1 MAVWAGGR
9 LPGRRAGAVHCN
21 AAAALPGGLVQALP
35 SRLRLHSFFS
45 IVSYTRAA
53 PARRRFAAGGGRE
66 DKAHYAQSAKLQL
79 KPLTE
84 EGALAATTQRKRRW
98 RRHAAHAAA
107 TVLPPPTAP
116 TTHVVENFNRVYYF
130 FQRHVSSTMVYTSTI
145 KTQMNQEFYCCWAD
159 WAVRAVRTIA
169 AIWGIPNFAKVSF
182 F

>member
-1 MAVWAGGR
+1 MQQQ
-9 LPGRRAGAVHCN
+9 
-21 AAAALPGGLVQALP
+21 QALP
-35 SRLRLHSFFS
+35 SRLRIHSFFS

-116 TTHVVENFNRVYYF
+116 PRTLFKISMGCITYVFLSNICVKYNGIYKYHRGLSTLAKYHRKVVDLQFCVF
-130 FQRHVSSTMVYTSTI
+130 IS
-145 KTQMNQEFYCCWAD
+145 NQTYE
-159 WAVRAVRTIA
+159 
-169 AIWGIPNFAKVSF
+169 
-182 F
+182 